1 MQLHRFSNLFQS
13 ETSRLVKSFLNDN
26 PDLLKKYVDGS
37 VAAIGAVLTP
47 LNLFMRHLLVVQG
60 LDPNAVPG
68 EKSRKEFQDALDN
81 YFGQDHDKAF
91 DDDYDLTWVQKRFDE
106 TRTRLKQLQ
115 LTKEKFMDLT
125 DISKLPSI
133 GDKYGA
139 PTEEAPQSE
148 VPQSE
153 TPADKFDIGGNAIE
167 ALRQAVF
174 NLESALPEKVKKA
187 AEVIKAAAEKE
198 ISKKGVKTS
207 KKKLNKTSTK
217 PVKKGPGTKVN
228 RPALQ
233 ITEEKEYVDLGIP
246 LQDEFKEKLSRSI
259 RLVDDMVARGLVQ
272 DDTKAIK
279 EQIEEVMKFNTKS
292 LDALER
298 VVKRH
303 SATDKF
309 TGSFRRVTK

>member
-47 LNLFMRHLLVVQG
+47 LNFFMKHLLVVQG

-68 EKSRKEFQDALDN
+68 EKSRKEFQEALDT

-91 DDDYDLTWVQKRFDE
+91 DDDYDLTWIQKRFDE
-106 TRTRLKQLQ
+106 TRNRLKQLQ

-125 DISKLPSI
+125 DISRLPSI

-139 PTEEAPQSE
+139 PDAPTAVE
-148 VPQSE
+148 VAEPE
-153 TPADKFDIGGNAIE
+153 KFDIGSNAIE

-174 NLESALPEKVKKA
+174 NLESTLPEKVKKA

-198 ISKKGVKTS
+198 ISKKGVKTA

-217 PVKKGPGTKVN
+217 PVKKGPGVRVN
-228 RPALQ
+228 RPSLR

-246 LQDEFKEKLSRSI
+246 LQDEFKEKLARSVK
-259 RLVDDMVARGLVQ
+259 LVDDMVARNLVANN
-272 DDTKAIK
+272 DKAMK
-279 EQIEEVMKFNTKS
+279 EQVEELMKLTTNS
-292 LDALER
+292 LNSLEK
-298 VVKRH
+298 VVKKQ
-303 SATDKF
+303 SVGEKF